1 MLWSG
6 DWNGE
11 QKAERRAEM
20 RARLEHRR
28 RWWRRDVLLMALE
41 VAYPAWLSA
50 PQIAAI
56 AAEIE
61 PAYRKNSRFVTARSL
76 GRLHTYRTVDRIG
89 QPIEASVRKGT
100 VGRPRKVSGAGYR
113 YRLRREAGDFL

>member
-1 MLWSG
+1 MDQTG
-6 DWNGE
+6 DRKHARRE
-11 QKAERRAEM
+11 QFRAKIEY
-20 RARLEHRR
+20 RR
-28 RWWRRDVLLMALE
+28 RWWRRDVLLMALQ

-61 PAYRKNSRFVTARSL
+61 PAYRKSSRFVTARSL

-89 QPIEASVRKGT
+89 VPIEETVRERK
-100 VGRPRKVSGAGYR
+100 RKVSGAGYR
-113 YRLRREAGDFL
+113 YRLRLEAGDLL